1 MAPNNAPYSTSA
13 VIGISIAIAGNILI
27 NVALNIQR
35 LAHKRLSQSRR
46 GGSEEYQ
53 QLIPTASRAS
63 SVKTGTD
70 VSYLNDSL
78 WWLGIA
84 LMTTGEV
91 GNFMAYGLAPASV
104 VSPLG
109 VFALVSNCIVAPIFF
124 HEKIHMRTLYGVFLA
139 VIGILFIIL
148 SAQTGGQALEPVD
161 PVQFIIQVLSQA
173 SFRIYITVSL
183 LLIFLLFFYIREI
196 SAGRPDK
203 SFLFSNIL
211 LVALF
216 GGYTAL
222 ATKFLSGLITTG
234 VWRAIKNP
242 VSYILGLVLSLT
254 AALQV
259 VYLNSALKHFDASV
273 VIPVHFVFFTIS
285 VVIGSAITFKDF
297 EQKTFWEIVAFFI
310 GCLLTF
316 AGVWIIGGPSG
327 NSPPSQNSAILASNV
342 NSGYTDPVSTGQSGN
357 TNQVPPLLLNNS
369 YVPIPVTVSSADHD
383 QRLSL
388 SPGPAAS
395 STYQKANM
403 FLRATSSTLFPSP
416 GTSLVVETLPSRQ
429 VRVWD
434 NSEVAE
440 SGSLSDE
447 DPGFSDEPIVF
458 DGSTAGVPGFLVGT
472 MLQTRRSLSA
482 LREASRSESFSSAGA
497 DSDAG
502 TGAGCGANN

>member
-1 MAPNNAPYSTSA
+1 MAPTSPPYSTRA

-35 LAHKRLSQSRR
+35 LAHKRLSRLRR
-46 GGSEEYQ
+46 SDSNEYQ
-53 QLIPTASRAS
+53 ELIPTVSRAS
-63 SVKTGTD
+63 SVKHSSD

-109 VFALVSNCIVAPIFF
+109 VFALLSNCIVAPIFF
-124 HEKIHMRTLYGVFLA
+124 HEKLHMRTLYGVFLA
-139 VIGILFIIL
+139 VVGILFIIL
-148 SAQTGGQALEPVD
+148 SAQTGGQSAEPVD
-161 PVQFIIQVLSQA
+161 PVQFIFEVLAQT

-183 LLIFLLFFYIREI
+183 LLIVLLFFYILRTTHV
-196 SAGRPDK
+196 RPDQ
-203 SFLFSNIL
+203 SYLFSNIL

-222 ATKFLSGLITTG
+222 STKFLSGLITAG
-234 VWRAIKNP
+234 VWRAVKQPI
-242 VSYILGLVLSLT
+242 SYILGIVLALT

-259 VYLNSALKHFDASV
+259 VYLNKALRHFDASV

-316 AGVWIIGGPSG
+316 AGVWIIGGP
-327 NSPPSQNSAILASNV
+327 NSSASPSQSSANISSNIP
-342 NSGYTDPVSTGQSGN
+342 SAYTDATSASQSTN
-357 TNQVPPLLLNNS
+357 INQVPSLLFNNG
-369 YVPIPVTVSSADHD
+369 YVPIPVTGSSEDRD
-383 QRLSL
+383 QRSSL
-388 SPGPAAS
+388 SPGPVAS
-395 STYQKANM
+395 SAYQKANM
-403 FLRATSSTLFPSP
+403 FLRATSNTLFPSP
-416 GTSLVVETLPSRQ
+416 GTSLIVETLPSRQ
-429 VRVWD
+429 PRVWD
-434 NSEVAE
+434 SAEATE
-440 SGSLSDE
+440 SGSLTDDE
-447 DPGFSDEPIVF
+447 PIASDEPIVF
-458 DGSTAGVPGFLVGT
+458 DGSTAGVSGFLVGT

-482 LREASRSESFSSAGA
+482 LREAHRNSESHNYDHDYDHDHDN
-497 DSDAG
+497 DSG
-502 TGAGCGANN
+502 RN